1 MEVVFLGWHV
11 SMVGYV
17 FCFVKCGAGEASVL
31 GYGLCGEGML
41 DVANMW
47 VWSI

>member
-17 FCFVKCGAGEASVL
+17 FCFVKFGEEASVL